1 MISEIIEKWIKGI
14 LIDGI
19 TGNLSGLF
27 DNVNAK
33 VGEIA
38 SDVGSTPQAWNSGI
52 FNMLRS
58 LSETVVL
65 PIAAAILALVMCH
78 ELIQMIT
85 EKNNMHD
92 FDTSMFFR
100 WIFKSAFA
108 ILIVSNT
115 WNIVMGVFDATQSVV
130 NQSSGVIIGETS
142 IHFDRL
148 IPGLEFQLESMTI
161 GSLLSLWFQTLVVG
175 LTMNILSICIFLVT
189 YGRMIEIYV
198 VTALGPIPL
207 ATMGSSEW
215 RSTGQNYLKSLL
227 ALGFQAFLIMIV
239 VGIYAVLINQ
249 IKIQRSLTTSN
260 VAVFVPFVTQEL
272 FQSGAAMYYGI
283 NAKSHNMI
291 MLDRK
296 QARCPNGLKLG
307 TPGSGKSMSCKSEI
321 VSVFL
326 TTADDIFISDPE
338 AEYYPLVKRLH
349 GQVIKL
355 SPTSKDYVNPL
366 DINLNYSEDDSP
378 LALKSDF
385 VLSFCELVMGGKT
398 GLEAIERT
406 VIDRAVKAI
415 YRPYLANPC
424 PENMPILSDLHQA
437 LLDQHLPEADR
448 VAQALDLYVSGS
460 LNVFNHKTNVDIHNR
475 LVSFDIKELGK
486 QLKKLGM
493 LIIQDQIWGRV
504 TQNRSQGRA
513 TWYFAD
519 EFHLLLKE
527 EQTAAYSAEIWKRF
541 RKWGGVPTGA
551 TQNVKDLLSSPEIEN
566 ILENSDFITLLNQ
579 ASGDRKILSERLNLS
594 ADQQKYI
601 DNSEPGEGLLIF
613 ENVVLPFSNPI
624 RELFLHSH

>member
-175 LTMNILSICIFLVT
+175 LTMNILSICI
-189 YGRMIEIYV
+189 
-198 VTALGPIPL
+198 
-207 ATMGSSEW
+207 
-215 RSTGQNYLKSLL
+215 
-227 ALGFQAFLIMIV
+227 
-239 VGIYAVLINQ
+239 
-249 IKIQRSLTTSN
+249 
-260 VAVFVPFVTQEL
+260 
-272 FQSGAAMYYGI
+272 
-283 NAKSHNMI
+283 
-291 MLDRK
+291 
-296 QARCPNGLKLG
+296 
-307 TPGSGKSMSCKSEI
+307 
-321 VSVFL
+321 
-326 TTADDIFISDPE
+326 
-338 AEYYPLVKRLH
+338 
-349 GQVIKL
+349 
-355 SPTSKDYVNPL
+355 
-366 DINLNYSEDDSP
+366 
-378 LALKSDF
+378 
-385 VLSFCELVMGGKT
+385 
-398 GLEAIERT
+398 
-406 VIDRAVKAI
+406 
-415 YRPYLANPC
+415 
-424 PENMPILSDLHQA
+424 
-437 LLDQHLPEADR
+437 
-448 VAQALDLYVSGS
+448 
-460 LNVFNHKTNVDIHNR
+460 
-475 LVSFDIKELGK
+475 
-486 QLKKLGM
+486 
-493 LIIQDQIWGRV
+493 IQDQIWGRV

-624 RELFLHSH
+624 PKNTQLYKIMTTRLSEVVEL